1 MGLPSGTL
9 WATCNVGANAPEN
22 YGYYFAWGETEPK
35 GCYDWNTYK
44 WCTGYPGS
52 FLKYH
57 PTVDNKVELDLGDDA
72 AYVNWGASW
81 HMPTLEQIQEL
92 IENCTGQSTTQNGV
106 NGLLVTGPN
115 GNTMFLPAAGDRNG
129 DTLSS
134 AGLGGYSWSR
144 TLSSSDPSGAYSIV
158 FSFDTGDGLREGH
171 YYRYIGFPV
180 RAVRV
185 SQN

>member
-1 MGLPSGTL
+1 MKKIVFFLSVLMLMLPSFTAVAQNLRGDV
-9 WATCNVGANAPEN
+9 N
-22 YGYYFAWGETEPK
+22 
-35 GCYDWNTYK
+35 
-44 WCTGYPGS
+44 
-52 FLKYH
+52 
-57 PTVDNKVELDLGDDA
+57 LD
-72 AYVNWGASW
+72 
-81 HMPTLEQIQEL
+81 
-92 IENCTGQSTTQNGV
+92 
-106 NGLLVTGPN
+106 GLLVTGPN

-158 FSFDTGDGLREGH
+158 FSLDTGDGLREGH